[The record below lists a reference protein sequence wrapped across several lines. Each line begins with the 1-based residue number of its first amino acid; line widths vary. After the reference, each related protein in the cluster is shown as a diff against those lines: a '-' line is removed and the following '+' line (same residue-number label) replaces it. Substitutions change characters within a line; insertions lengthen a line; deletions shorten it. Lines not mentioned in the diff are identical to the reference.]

1 MKLRVYILCFCVFFT
16 CTLGLVSLVAVEL
29 GSAIELLE
37 VGWSWFWPRGL
48 PLILVVVRQA
58 KRSWVY
64 LVECSWFQ
72 DFSFLE
78 VVGGGVVVKLL

>member
-37 VGWSWFWPRGL
+37 VGGSWFWLRGL
-48 PLILVVVRQA
+48 PFGSGEASKAFLDFFGFILLSVLG
-58 KRSWVY
+58 S
-64 LVECSWFQ
+64 

-78 VVGGGVVVKLL
+78 VVGGW